1 MTHYF
6 DNAATTRPFQ
16 EALDAYEKVCLSH
29 FGNPSSRHRTGFD
42 ASDILEESRR
52 SILSVLGVA
61 KTHDLIFL
69 SGATEANNLALK
81 GAAFCYQNRGKKI
94 LYSPIEHPSV
104 LAPIAQLSEHFG
116 FEAIPLEVDQDGVI
130 SLHDLEAKMDKDVIL
145 VSVMGVNN
153 ETGTIEPIDE
163 IARIVRRFPKA
174 FLHSDLTQAIG
185 KIDMPLQDIDL
196 FSFSAHKFGGMKGNG
211 ALVCKKTM
219 RFLPLL
225 SGGEQEKGL
234 RAGTVDVAGAKA
246 MAVALQL
253 AEKNKKANLD
263 RMEHLR
269 DSFVEKLRHIEGI
282 VMNSPSN
289 ASPYVIDFSLRNHK
303 ASVVVEALSN
313 RGFDVSSVSACSSK
327 GEPSSYVLLAMG
339 KDPRLAANPIR
350 VSFLPSTGE
359 DEIDLFIAALT
370 RILQEVRPL

>member
-1 MTHYF
+1 M
-6 DNAATTRPFQ
+6 P
-16 EALDAYEKVCLSH
+16 
-29 FGNPSSRHRTGFD
+29 
-42 ASDILEESRR
+42 
-52 SILSVLGVA
+52 
-61 KTHDLIFL
+61 
-69 SGATEANNLALK
+69 NLALK

-104 LAPIAQLSEHFG
+104 LAPIAQLSERFG
-116 FEAIPLEVDQDGVI
+116 FEAIPLAVDQDGVI
-130 SLHDLEAKMDKDVIL
+130 SLQDLEAKMDKDVIL

-196 FSFSAHKFGGMKGNG
+196 FSFSAHKFGGMKGSG

-327 GEPSSYVLLAMG
+327 GEPSSYVLLAMR

>member
-6 DNAATTRPFQ
+6 DNAATTRPLK
-16 EALDAYEKVCLSH
+16 EALDAYEEVCLSH
-29 FGNPSSRHRTGFD
+29 FGNPSSRHKTGFD

-52 SILSVLGVA
+52 AILASLGVS
-61 KTHDLIFL
+61 KTHDLVFL

-104 LAPIAQLSEHFG
+104 LAPIAQLSERFG
-116 FEAIPLEVDQDGVI
+116 FEAIPLKVDEKGLV
-130 SLHDLEAKMDKDVIL
+130 SLEDLEAKMDKDVIL

-153 ETGTIEPIDE
+153 ETGTIEPISR
-163 IARIVRRFPKA
+163 IARIVHRFPKA
-174 FLHSDLTQAIG
+174 FFHSDLTQAIG
-185 KIDMPLQDIDL
+185 KVPMPFQDIDL

-211 ALVCKKTM
+211 ALLYKKTM

-246 MAVALQL
+246 MAVAL
-253 AEKNKKANLD
+253 AEVEKSKASNLE
-263 RMEHLR
+263 RMKILR
-269 DSFVEKLRHIEGI
+269 ESFVKKLLAIDEI
-282 VMNSPSN
+282 VLNSPDES
-289 ASPYVIDFSLRNHK
+289 SPYVIDFSLSSHK
-303 ASVVVEALSN
+303 ASVVVEALSS
-313 RGFDVSSVSACSSK
+313 RGYDVSSVSACSSK

-350 VSFLPSTGE
+350 VSFLPSTKEEELDGF
-359 DEIDLFIAALT
+359 IDALKH
-370 RILQEVRPL
+370 ILQEVRPL

>member
-6 DNAATTRPFQ
+6 DNAATTRPLE
-16 EALDAYEKVCLSH
+16 EALHAYEEVCLTH
-29 FGNPSSRHRTGFD
+29 FGNPSSRHKMGFD
-42 ASDILEESRR
+42 ASDVLEESRAA
-52 SILSVLGVA
+52 ILSALGVA
-61 KTHDLIFL
+61 KTHDLIFT

-104 LAPIAQLSEHFG
+104 LAPIAQLAERFG
-116 FEAIPLEVDQDGVI
+116 FEAIPLEVDQDGVV
-130 SLHDLEAKMDKDVIL
+130 SLADLERKMGKDVIL

-153 ETGTIEPIDE
+153 ETGTIEPIAE
-163 IARIVRRFPKA
+163 IARIVHRFPKA
-174 FLHSDLTQAIG
+174 FFHSDLTQAIG
-185 KIDMPLQDIDL
+185 KIDMPCSDIDL

-211 ALVCKKTM
+211 ALLCKKTM

-246 MAVALQL
+246 MATALSI
-253 AEKNKKANLD
+253 AEKNKKANLE
-263 RMEHLR
+263 RMQTLR
-269 DSFVEKLRHIEGI
+269 DSFVRKLLRIDDI
-282 VMNSPSN
+282 VMNSPSG
-289 ASPYVIDFSLRNHK
+289 ASPYVIDFSLRTHK

-327 GEPSSYVLLAMG
+327 GEPSSHVLLAMK

-350 VSFLPSTGE
+350 VSFLPSTRE
-359 DEIDLFIAALT
+359 EELDSFILALT
-370 RILQEVRPL
+370 KILQEVRPL

>member
-6 DNAATTRPFQ
+6 DNAATTRPLE
-16 EALDAYEKVCLSH
+16 EALHAYEDVCLTH
-29 FGNPSSRHRTGFD
+29 FGNPSSRHKTGFD
-42 ASDILEESRR
+42 ASDVLEESRAA
-52 SILSVLGVA
+52 ILSALGVS
-61 KTHDLIFL
+61 KTHDLIFT

-104 LAPIAQLSEHFG
+104 LAPIAQLAERFG
-116 FEAIPLEVDQDGVI
+116 FEAIPLEVDQDGVV
-130 SLHDLEAKMDKDVIL
+130 SLADLERKMGKDVIL

-153 ETGTIEPIDE
+153 ETGTIEPIAE
-163 IARIVRRFPKA
+163 IARIVHRFPKA
-174 FLHSDLTQAIG
+174 FFHSDLTQAIG
-185 KIDMPLQDIDL
+185 KIDMPCSDIDL

-211 ALVCKKTM
+211 ALLCKKTM

-246 MAVALQL
+246 MATALSI
-253 AEKNKKANLD
+253 AEKNKKANLE
-263 RMEHLR
+263 RMQTLR
-269 DSFVEKLRHIEGI
+269 DSFVRKLLRIDDI
-282 VMNSPSN
+282 VMNSPSG
-289 ASPYVIDFSLRNHK
+289 ASPYVIDFSLRTHK

-327 GEPSSYVLLAMG
+327 GEPSSHVLLAMK

-350 VSFLPSTGE
+350 VSFLPSTRE
-359 DEIDLFIAALT
+359 EELDSFILALT
-370 RILQEVRPL
+370 KILQEVRPL